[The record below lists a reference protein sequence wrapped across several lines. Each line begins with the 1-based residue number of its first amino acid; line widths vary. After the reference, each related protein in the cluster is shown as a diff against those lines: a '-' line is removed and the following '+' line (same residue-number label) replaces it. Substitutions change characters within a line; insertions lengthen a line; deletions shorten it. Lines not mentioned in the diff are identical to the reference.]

1 MAPAARQLVL
11 LSRCP
16 VFRALALA
24 SLAALWRAVR
34 GRPARADAV
43 LLSIP
48 GLSFAL
54 FRSVASRRGNR
65 GYLLLVECRVVTSD
79 TSLRSPTSLKLGA
92 WHSYK

>member
-48 GLSFAL
+48 GLSFTL

-65 GYLLLVECRVVTSD
+65 GHLLLVDCRAITGDPNLCLS
-79 TSLRSPTSLKLGA
+79 TGLKLGA
-92 WHSYK
+92 WRSYK